1 MAGLFEE
8 LKRRKVFKAAI
19 AYVVVAWIILQVSDV
34 VLDRIGLPSWTFLLI
49 LTLLCIGFPLNMIFA
64 WAYDLTPGGLTRTG
78 PADADT
84 TTDNAVKA
92 EEPDLAEDR
101 LPPSASVAVL
111 PFVNMSGNSE
121 NEYFSDGLSEELL
134 NMLAKVSSLKVAART
149 SSFHFKGRT
158 GDIADIAR
166 RLGVASVLEGSVRQS
181 GARVRITTQLI
192 NAADGY
198 HLWSETFDREL
209 DDIFAV
215 QDEIA
220 DSVVKALKVKLLG
233 EDNTRVSTGG
243 TTNSEAYQA
252 YLQGVHFRNRGSD
265 EDALHSSVAAYRRAI
280 QLDPDYAIAY
290 AGLAAALELLA
301 TNNFADL
308 DEVVNQA
315 EEAAKKAI
323 ELAPDLAE
331 GYHALFSVALNY
343 RFDYAGARAAIETAL
358 KLDPKNVEVQIHC
371 SLLYLTTG
379 DIESAVAAARIAQ
392 ELDPVSS
399 HANQNLG
406 HTLYF
411 AQQYEKSITVFRQT
425 LELDPHYPRPH
436 YGIAMCQLMLGNP
449 SSAAIEVVKE
459 PLDWMRFSGLAILEQ
474 KLGNTDDANAAMAS
488 LISDYRDNGL
498 YQQAQ
503 VYAQWGEVEQ
513 SVQALNRA
521 RDIGD
526 PGVVQIVIDPLLNP
540 LRNDPEF
547 GKLLAAVGFS

>member
-84 TTDNAVKA
+84 TTDDTVKS
-92 EEPDLAEDR
+92 EEPGLAEDR
-101 LPPSASVAVL
+101 SPPGASVAVL

-233 EDNTRVSTGG
+233 EDSTRVSTGG
-243 TTNSEAYQA
+243 TTNTQAYQA
-252 YLQGVHFRNRGSD
+252 YLQGVHYRNRGSD

-280 QLDPDYAIAY
+280 QLDSDYAIAY

-308 DEVVNQA
+308 DDVVNQA

-343 RFDYAGARAAIETAL
+343 RFDNAGARAML
-358 KLDPKNVEVQIHC
+358 
-371 SLLYLTTG
+371 
-379 DIESAVAAARIAQ
+379 AQ
-392 ELDPVSS
+392 GEPVPGCGCPGCAMRELVS
-399 HANQNLG
+399 
-406 HTLYF
+406 
-411 AQQYEKSITVFRQT
+411 
-425 LELDPHYPRPH
+425 
-436 YGIAMCQLMLGNP
+436 
-449 SSAAIEVVKE
+449 
-459 PLDWMRFSGLAILEQ
+459 
-474 KLGNTDDANAAMAS
+474 
-488 LISDYRDNGL
+488 
-498 YQQAQ
+498 
-503 VYAQWGEVEQ
+503 
-513 SVQALNRA
+513 
-521 RDIGD
+521 
-526 PGVVQIVIDPLLNP
+526 
-540 LRNDPEF
+540 
-547 GKLLAAVGFS
+547 